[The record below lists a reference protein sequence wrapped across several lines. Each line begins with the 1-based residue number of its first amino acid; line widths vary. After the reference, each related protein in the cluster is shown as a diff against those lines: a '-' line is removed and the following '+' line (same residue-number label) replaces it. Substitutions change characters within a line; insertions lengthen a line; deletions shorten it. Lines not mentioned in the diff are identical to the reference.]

1 MKRGGG
7 PSWFAGQSNASQP
20 GGLGF
25 EVTNGLAW
33 AVQWRLGLQAGPVL
47 AWPVCQAPAGQCASL
62 AGLVL
67 AWCAGQAAPVPAAQ
81 RAIFC
86 CSISVSVSVLMNV
99 GFLRWLFCVFGMFGD
114 VSLCLVMVIHSCWNL
129 VMLGYPLLCSV
140 VFGDIR
146 RSLAKFGYGWL
157 CLVLRCYV

>member
-81 RAIFC
+81 RPILC
-86 CSISVSVSVLMNV
+86 CSISVSVLMNFGV
-99 GFLRWLFCVFGMFGD
+99 LRCLFCVFGMFGYGRS
-114 VSLCLVMVIHSCWNL
+114 SLLE
-129 VMLGYPLLCSV
+129 
-140 VFGDIR
+140 
-146 RSLAKFGYGWL
+146 FGYVWL
-157 CLVLRCYV
+157 SHVMFGCVR